1 MLRGALRWAAQ
12 EWVAGAELAATFVL
26 TRRDGGPHEAI
37 PAGRARAGADPQWRQ
52 ALSLYVDAYM
62 HADLILRLAMV
73 YSGGAEAA
81 RAPPPLATRCG
92 VCVRGRQTWGLLRL
106 PPPPSL
112 PYKVDTSR
120 PSLRTNWTRPVPSDV
135 GAAAPPG
142 RGGYRARGAPGAA
155 AAGAAAPRAC
165 APGQRG

>member
-1 MLRGALRWAAQ
+1 VLRGALRWAAQ

-106 PPPPSL
+106 PPPL
-112 PYKVDTSR
+112 P
-120 PSLRTNWTRPVPSDV
+120 PVQSGHV
-135 GAAAPPG
+135 SSIPP
-142 RGGYRARGAPGAA
+142 Y
-155 AAGAAAPRAC
+155 
-165 APGQRG
+165 

>member
-1 MLRGALRWAAQ
+1 VQ

-37 PAGRARAGADPQWRQ
+37 PVGRARAGADPQWRQ

-81 RAPPPLATRCG
+81 RAPPRRPAPPRPARRVGVLTRCG
-92 VCVRGRQTWGLLRL
+92 VCVRGQQTWGLLRL
-106 PPPPSL
+106 PVAEVIAHGEHQVRRPPP
-112 PYKVDTSR
+112 P
-120 PSLRTNWTRPVPSDV
+120 PRPVHV
-135 GAAAPPG
+135 RPG
-142 RGGYRARGAPGAA
+142 REGAGL
-155 AAGAAAPRAC
+155 
-165 APGQRG
+165 